1 MQRIHTDYSL
11 QLKLSLILP
20 SHVIVSHKWLFVSRR
35 FVRHPPNQ
43 PGQSAR
49 VIQNSKH
56 KTQNSKMD
64 NRLFLLDAMAL
75 IYRAY
80 FALNKNPR
88 MSSKGLNTSAVMGF
102 ANTLYDILKNEK
114 PTHIGVAFDSFAP
127 TLREVEYAGY
137 KAQRERMPEDI
148 ATALPYIR
156 KLLEGFRIPI
166 LELPGYEAD
175 DIIGTMALKAEQK
188 GYTTYMVTSDKDF
201 GQLVSDKKLI
211 YRPARM
217 GNQAEILGVK
227 EVCDRYQIERPEQ
240 LIDILGLWGDAS
252 DNIPGIPGIGEKRAI
267 ELVAQ
272 FGSVENL
279 IANKDKLQGKMK
291 ENVEAFAEQGLFSKK
306 LATIIL
312 DVPLEFE
319 EDKLLL
325 EKPDVAM
332 LRELFEELE
341 FRTFAKRVFTDLSV
355 QEQGEASSLKPQ
367 ASSLK
372 PQASGD
378 LFSSLPA
385 MENGTT
391 SSEAGSE
398 SGLKTILDTKPSYH
412 LVDTKDK
419 IASLVDRLKKE
430 KLFCFDTETT
440 GLDPNNSELVG
451 ISFSF
456 KAKEA
461 FFVLLPENYHESLEI
476 VRKFKPFFADES
488 ISKIGQN
495 MKFDI
500 AILKWYEV
508 EVRGKLFDTMLAHY
522 LIEPDMKH
530 GMDYL
535 AETYLNYTTVHID
548 ELIGKK
554 GKDQLTMRS
563 VAPDR
568 LAEYACED
576 ADITFQLYEKF
587 DPMLGKGNLR
597 KLFEEIEI
605 PLVPVLADME
615 AEGVML
621 DTAALK
627 DYSIQ
632 LGREVKEVER
642 QIYDLAG
649 QEFNIASPKQLGEI
663 LFEKL
668 RITDKP
674 ARTATKQYSTG
685 EDILVKLLFRHPIVQ
700 LILDYR
706 SLTKLTS
713 TYVDVLPRLISPRD
727 KRIHTSYNQAV
738 AATGRLS
745 SNNPNLQNIPIRTE
759 RGREIRKAFVPRNN
773 EYILV
778 SADYSQIE
786 LRIIAHMSGD
796 PNMIEAFRQG
806 IDIHA
811 ATASKVYGLPVT
823 DVTPEMRRN
832 AKAVNFGIIYGQSA
846 FGLSER
852 LNIPRREAAAI
863 IDAYFS
869 QYSGIRGYM
878 DRTIAFA
885 KENGFVET
893 ILGRRRYLRDINSN
907 NAVVRGFAERN
918 AINAPIQGSSADM
931 IKIAMINI
939 HNDLNKLKI
948 RSKMILQVHD
958 ELVFDVHRSEIEIV
972 KPIIYERM
980 KNALPL
986 SVPVEVE
993 LDSGENWLE
1002 AH

>member
-1 MQRIHTDYSL
+1 MT
-11 QLKLSLILP
+11 
-20 SHVIVSHKWLFVSRR
+20 
-35 FVRHPPNQ
+35 
-43 PGQSAR
+43 
-49 VIQNSKH
+49 
-56 KTQNSKMD
+56 D

-80 FALNKNPR
+80 FALAKSPR
-88 MSSKGLNTSAVMGF
+88 INSKGLNTSAVVGF

-127 TLREVEYAGY
+127 TLREVEYAEY
-137 KAQRERMPEDI
+137 KAQREKMPEDI
-148 ATALPYIR
+148 ASALPYIR
-156 KLLEGFRIPI
+156 RLLEGFRIPI
-166 LELPGYEAD
+166 LEMPGYEAD
-175 DIIGTMALKAEQK
+175 DIIGTLAHKAEAK

-279 IANKDKLQGKMK
+279 LANTDKLQGKMR
-291 ENVEAFAEQGLFSKK
+291 ENVEAFADQGLFSKK
-306 LATIIL
+306 LATIML

-319 EDKLLL
+319 EEKLVLD
-325 EKPDVAM
+325 KPDVES
-332 LRELFEELE
+332 LKELFEELE

-355 QEQGEASSLKPQ
+355 EQQGEAASRKPQ
-367 ASSLK
+367 A
-372 PQASGD
+372 ARD
-378 LFSSLPA
+378 LFSLLP
-385 MENGTT
+385 EEEKGTT
-391 SSEAGSE
+391 PPDEQAGT
-398 SGLKTILDTKPSYH
+398 GLKTIKDTRPAYH
-412 LVDTKDK
+412 LVDTEEK
-419 IASLVDRLKKE
+419 IAILVDRLKKE
-430 KLFCFDTETT
+430 KSFCFDTETT
-440 GLDPNNSELVG
+440 GLDPNNAELVG
-451 ISFSF
+451 ISFAF
-456 KAKEA
+456 KPGEA
-461 FFVLLPENYHESLEI
+461 FFVLVPENYQEALEL
-476 VRKFKPFFADES
+476 VRKFKPFLEDEN
-488 ISKIGQN
+488 IPKTGQN
-495 MKFDI
+495 LKYDI

-508 EVRGKLFDTMLAHY
+508 NVKGKLFDTMLAHY
-522 LIEPDMKH
+522 LIEPDMRH
-530 GMDYL
+530 GMDML
-535 AETYLNYTTVHID
+535 AETYLHYKTIHID

-563 VAPDR
+563 VMPDI

-576 ADITFQLYEKF
+576 ADITLQLRLKF
-587 DPMLGKGNLR
+587 EPMLQQGNLL

-621 DTAALK
+621 DTATLK
-627 DYSIQ
+627 DYSLQ
-632 LGREVKEVER
+632 LGKEVKEVEL
-642 QIYDLAG
+642 QIFDLAG

-674 ARTATKQYSTG
+674 SRTATKQYSTG
-685 EDILVKLLFRHPIVQ
+685 EDVLMKLLYRHPIVQ

-706 SLTKLTS
+706 SLTKLKS
-713 TYVDVLPRLISPRD
+713 TYVDVLPNLISQRD
-727 KRIHTSYNQAV
+727 RRIHTSYNQAV

-745 SNNPNLQNIPIRTE
+745 SNNPNMQNIPIRTD
-759 RGREIRKAFVPRNN
+759 RGREIRKAFVPRNKD
-773 EYILV
+773 YILV

-806 IDIHA
+806 IDIHT
-811 ATASKVYGLPVT
+811 ATASKVYGLPVE
-823 DVTPEMRRN
+823 DVTAEMRRN

-846 FGLSER
+846 FGLSEK

-863 IDAYFS
+863 IEAYFT
-869 QYSGIRGYM
+869 QYSGIKGYM
-878 DRTIAFA
+878 ERTIAFA
-885 KENGFVET
+885 KEHGFVET
-893 ILGRRRYLRDINSN
+893 ILGRRRYLRDINSA

-939 HNDLNKLKI
+939 YNDINRLNI

-958 ELVFDVHRSEIEIV
+958 ELVFDVHRSEIDIV
-972 KPIIYERM
+972 KPIIHDRM
-980 KNALPL
+980 KHALPL
-986 SVPVEVE
+986 NVPVEVE